1 MRSAMMNSQA
11 AAVTMLDPLASEIVA
26 ALRYFRGVCHR
37 RQVIEYILAAHRR
50 AGERIAEDFPD
61 AIIDAFNQWLGQ
73 GEDDPRPFRLPFGP
87 GSHRWALAP
96 ASL

>member
-1 MRSAMMNSQA
+1 MISSQ

-37 RQVIEYILAAHRR
+37 REVIEYIQAARRR

-61 AIIDAFNQWLGQ
+61 AIIGAFEQWVGQDA
-73 GEDDPRPFRLPFGP
+73 DDPRPFRLPFGP

-96 ASL
+96 AAL